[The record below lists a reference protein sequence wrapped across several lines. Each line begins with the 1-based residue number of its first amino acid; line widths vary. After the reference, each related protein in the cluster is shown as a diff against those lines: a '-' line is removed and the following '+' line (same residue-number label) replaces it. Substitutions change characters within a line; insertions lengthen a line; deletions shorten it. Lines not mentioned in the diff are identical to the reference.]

1 MFGTL
6 KGRIIIILIALAVA
20 AGFLIKNGI
29 KLGLDLQGG
38 MYLAL
43 EVSDPNHTMT
53 KEAKRDAT
61 DQALQ
66 VVRNRIDQF
75 GVSEPLIQKVGDD
88 RIVVQL
94 PGIRDEQ
101 RAKGII
107 ERTAFLEFRLVKQ

>member
-6 KGRIIIILIALAVA
+6 KGRIIIILVVLGVA
-20 AGFLIKNGI
+20 TGFLIKNGL

-53 KEAKRDAT
+53 KDARKDAT

-66 VVRNRIDQF
+66 VIRNRIDEF
-75 GVSEPLIQKVGDD
+75 GVSERLIQKVGDD

-94 PGIRDEQ
+94 PGI
-101 RAKGII
+101 
-107 ERTAFLEFRLVKQ
+107 